1 MSYPSYTSG
10 EHRRS
15 FILAASLGIVAFVL
29 VVWRNDAAPHSATS
43 TPTNEAELP
52 AIIASQAN
60 TSQSRSQP
68 ESAPAPTA
76 APSIDQRSEI
86 HIPSTVERA
95 RHWIAS
101 IQSRSGDEC
110 FDFVHQSLSRNL
122 AEPILDAN
130 GQPLPDPF
138 AVPLP
143 SANELAADRNINPL
157 ERPLTDDQ
165 LSQLKSLIAEY
176 SQRLRDRSRDRWA
189 EEQLGI
195 AEAVRSGRFRE
206 VPNGK
211 WPDGLNESLM
221 EEARSTLGP
230 DFNIST
236 VPGRDLTHRRVLWLD
251 RTHSPEFFAARDDLD
266 YLRAEFEVA
275 VRSFFLQRRR

>member
-1 MSYPSYTSG
+1 MSYPSYTFG
-10 EHRRS
+10 EHRRF

-29 VVWRNDAAPHSATS
+29 VVWRNDAAPHSAIS
-43 TPTNEAELP
+43 NPTNEAELP
-52 AIIASQAN
+52 AITASQET

-68 ESAPAPTA
+68 ESAPAPTT
-76 APSIDQRSEI
+76 APSIGQRSEI

-101 IQSRSGDEC
+101 IQSPSGDEC

-143 SANELAADRNINPL
+143 TANELAADRNINPL
-157 ERPLTDDQ
+157 ERPLKDDQ
-165 LSQLKSLIAEY
+165 LSYLKSLIAEY

-189 EEQLGI
+189 EEQMGI

-211 WPDGLNESLM
+211 WPDGLNESPDG
-221 EEARSTLGP
+221 RSAL
-230 DFNIST
+230 
-236 VPGRDLTHRRVLWLD
+236 
-251 RTHSPEFFAARDDLD
+251 
-266 YLRAEFEVA
+266 
-275 VRSFFLQRRR
+275 

>member
-1 MSYPSYTSG
+1 MSFPGSTFG
-10 EHRRS
+10 EHRRF

-29 VVWRNDAAPHSATS
+29 AVWRNDAVPHSAIS
-43 TPTNEAELP
+43 TRTNEDALP
-52 AIIASQAN
+52 ALTASQA
-60 TSQSRSQP
+60 TTTQSRSQL
-68 ESAPAPTA
+68 ESAPAPSD
-76 APSIDQRSEI
+76 APPDPQRSEI
-86 HIPSTVERA
+86 YTPSTVDRA

-101 IQSRSGDEC
+101 TKCPSGDGC
-110 FDFVHQSLSRNL
+110 IDFVYQSLSRNL

-130 GQPLPDPF
+130 GLPLPDPF

-143 SANELAADRNINPL
+143 TANELAADRNINPL
-157 ERPLTDDQ
+157 ERPLTHEQ
-165 LSQLKSLIAEY
+165 LSQLNSLIAEY

-195 AEAVRSGRFRE
+195 AEAVRDGRFRE

-221 EEARSTLGP
+221 EEARSTLGA

-236 VPGRDLTHRRVLWLD
+236 VPGRGLTHRRVLWLD
-251 RTHSPEFFAARDDLD
+251 RTHSPEFFAARDDLH

-275 VRSFFLQRRR
+275 VRSFFLQSRR

>member
-1 MSYPSYTSG
+1 MSSENRKIAT
-10 EHRRS
+10 
-15 FILAASLGIVAFVL
+15 LATLLSVVACGL
-29 VVWRNDAAPHSATS
+29 VVWRNDAAPHSAGS
-43 TPTNEAELP
+43 ASDIEAERP
-52 AIIASQAN
+52 AIRESKGT
-60 TSQSRSQP
+60 TSQERRQP
-68 ESAPAPTA
+68 DPAYSPSEVPSTA
-76 APSIDQRSEI
+76 QRSEI
-86 HIPSTVERA
+86 HTPSTVDRA

-101 IQSRSGDEC
+101 TQSPSGDEC
-110 FDFVHQSLSRNL
+110 IDFVYQSLSRNL
-122 AEPILDAN
+122 AEPILDTN

-143 SANELAADRNINPL
+143 TANELAADRNINPL
-157 ERPLTDDQ
+157 ERPLTTEQ
-165 LSQLKSLIAEY
+165 LTELSSVIAEY
-176 SQRLRDRSRDRWA
+176 SRRLRDRSRDRWA
-189 EEQLGI
+189 EEQMGI

-206 VPNGK
+206 VPNGT

-221 EEARSTLGP
+221 EEARSTLGA

-236 VPGRDLTHRRVLWLD
+236 VPGRNLTHRRVLWLD